1 MGNTSGICH
10 LFGGL
15 IMKSCD
21 LPDTQNNLDTR
32 QIIIDRVGIKDISH
46 PITYVDRDGN
56 KSPTVGNFTMTVTL
70 PENVKGTHM
79 SRFIQILNEAPCEF
93 DSSNFSKIIEKVR
106 DRLESETAHIVLDFP
121 FFRKKKA
128 PSSGVESMMDYQVTL
143 YGSLD
148 KGVTEVMMK
157 VVVPVTSLCPCS
169 KSISKYGAHNQRSHI
184 TIKAKAAAGKTLY
197 LEDLIDLAE
206 KKASCELYAILKRE
220 DEKVVTERAYDNPAF
235 VEDLVRDI
243 AVDLNA
249 NNNIDYYRL
258 ESENF
263 ESIHNHSAYALI
275 ENQK

>member
-1 MGNTSGICH
+1 MGNTSGVCH

-46 PITYVDRDGN
+46 PITYIDREGN

-79 SRFIQILNEAPCEF
+79 SRFIQILNEGPCEF
-93 DSSNFSKIIEKVR
+93 DSGNFGKIIEKVR
-106 DRLESETAHIVLDFP
+106 DRLESETAHIILDFP

-184 TIKAKAAAGKTLY
+184 TIKAKATVGKTLY

-206 KKASCELYAILKRE
+206 TKASCELYAILKRE

>member
-1 MGNTSGICH
+1 MSA
-10 LFGGL
+10 
-15 IMKSCD
+15 SD
-21 LPDTQNNLDTR
+21 LPDTQNTKDTR
-32 QIIIDRVGIKDISH
+32 QIVIDKVGIKDISH

-56 KSPTVGNFTMTVTL
+56 RAPTVGNFTMTVTL
-70 PENVKGTHM
+70 PEHVKGTHM
-79 SRFIQILNEAPCEF
+79 SRFIQILNEGPCEF
-93 DSSNFSKIIEKVR
+93 TSDNFKKIIDKVR
-106 DRLESETAHIVLDFP
+106 ERLESDTAHITLDFP

-143 YGSLD
+143 YGMIDNGES
-148 KGVTEVMMK
+148 EVMMK

-184 TIKAKAAAGKTLY
+184 TIKAKATKGETLY
-197 LEDLIDLAE
+197 IEDLIDLAE
-206 KKASCELYAILKRE
+206 RKASCELYAILKRD

-243 AVDLNA
+243 AVELN
-249 NNNIDYYRL
+249 NDDKINYYRL

-275 ENQK
+275 EKQK

>member
-1 MGNTSGICH
+1 LGNFKSVCH

-32 QIIIDRVGIKDISH
+32 QIVIDRVGIKDISH

-56 KSPTVGNFTMTVTL
+56 RSPTVGNFTMTVTL

-79 SRFIQILNEAPCEF
+79 SRFIQILNEGPCEF
-93 DSSNFSKIIEKVR
+93 DSGNFSNIITKVR
-106 DRLESETAHIVLDFP
+106 DRLESETAHIILDFP

-128 PSSGVESMMDYQVTL
+128 PSSGVESMMDYQVSL

-148 KGVTEVMMK
+148 NGKSEVMMK

-220 DEKVVTERAYDNPAF
+220 DEKVVTERAYENPAF

-243 AVDLNA
+243 AVDLNS
-249 NNNIDYYRL
+249 NENISYYRL

>member
-1 MGNTSGICH
+1 MGNFKSVCH

-32 QIIIDRVGIKDISH
+32 QIVIDRVGIKDISH

-79 SRFIQILNEAPCEF
+79 SRFIQILNEGPCEF
-93 DSSNFSKIIEKVR
+93 DSGNFSNIITKVR
-106 DRLESETAHIVLDFP
+106 DRLESETAHIILDFP

-128 PSSGVESMMDYQVTL
+128 PSSGVESMMDYQVSL

-148 KGVTEVMMK
+148 NGKSEVMMK

-220 DEKVVTERAYDNPAF
+220 DEKVVTERAYENPAF

-243 AVDLNA
+243 AVELNA
-249 NNNIDYYRL
+249 NENISYYRL

>member
-1 MGNTSGICH
+1 
-10 LFGGL
+10 
-15 IMKSCD
+15 MKSCD
-21 LPDTQNNLDTR
+21 LPDTQNNEDTR
-32 QIIIDRVGIKDISH
+32 QIVIDKVGIKDIAH
-46 PITYVDRDGN
+46 PITYVDRNGN
-56 KSPTVGNFTMTVTL
+56 RMPTVGNFTMTVTL
-70 PENVKGTHM
+70 PEHVKGTHM
-79 SRFIQILNEAPCEF
+79 SRFIEILNDGPCEF
-93 DSSNFSKIIEKVR
+93 NSGNFDKIINKVR
-106 DRLESETAHIVLDFP
+106 EKLESDTAHITLDFP
-121 FFRKKKA
+121 FFRKKAA

-143 YGSLD
+143 YGVLD
-148 KGVTEVMMK
+148 KGESEVMMK

-184 TIKAKAAAGKTLY
+184 TIKAKVTKGKTLY

-206 KKASCELYAILKRE
+206 RKASCELYAILKRE

-243 AVDLNA
+243 AVELNSDEK
-249 NNNIDYYRL
+249 ISYYRL